1 MSVRGTKR
9 SKSCRIYEYF
19 NNAKAKISPLKSGL
33 DLSAL
38 LKEKMKMSKVTVLG
52 SGGWGI
58 ALAITAYDCGHN
70 VTLWSPFEEEV
81 NLLKTKRTN
90 EKLLNGVMIPEDID
104 ITDDMSCVEGSFIT
118 IIATPSTAVRSVAQ
132 KLSAYK
138 DFGIVVNV
146 SKGLEKGSLKRLSQ
160 VISEELEGRYVTV
173 LSGPSHAEEVARK
186 IPTSLT
192 VASECMSATGIIQD
206 VLSNEFLR
214 IYTSDDIIGV
224 ELGGALKNVIAICAG
239 ICDGLGLGDNT
250 KAALITRGL
259 AEMARLGVCMG
270 AYERTFAG
278 LTGIGDLVVT
288 CTSRHSRNNRFG
300 NLVGKGVPVDK
311 ALKEVGTVE
320 GYYAALM
327 AYELSK
333 KYGIEMPIITEC
345 YEILYNNRNV
355 ETVVKDLML
364 RPKRSENL

>member
-1 MSVRGTKR
+1 M
-9 SKSCRIYEYF
+9 
-19 NNAKAKISPLKSGL
+19 A
-33 DLSAL
+33 
-38 LKEKMKMSKVTVLG
+38 KVTVLG

-58 ALAITAYDCGHN
+58 ALALTAFDCGHT
-70 VTLWSPFEEEV
+70 VTLWSPFEDEV
-81 NLLKTKRTN
+81 NMLKTKRTN
-90 EKLLNGVMIPEDID
+90 EKLLNGIVIPQEID
-104 ITDDMSCVEGSFIT
+104 ITTDMSCVKGSLLS
-118 IIATPSTAVRSVAQ
+118 IIATPSTAVRSVAKQ
-132 KLSAYK
+132 LAEYD

-146 SKGLEKGSLKRLSQ
+146 AKGFEKDSLKRLSQ
-160 VISEELEGRYVTV
+160 VIKDELPSANVAV
-173 LSGPSHAEEVARK
+173 LSGPSHAEEVARR
-186 IPTSLT
+186 IPTSI
-192 VASECMSATGIIQD
+192 VAASDCVSAAGIIQD

-259 AEMARLGVCMG
+259 SEMARLGVCMG
-270 AYERTFAG
+270 ASERTFAG

-300 NLVGKGVPVDK
+300 NKVGSGVPVEQ

-327 AYELSK
+327 AHELSK
-333 KYGIEMPIITEC
+333 KYNVELPIINEC
-345 YEILYNNRNV
+345 YSVLYKNRSV
-355 ETVVKDLML
+355 DTVTKDLML
-364 RPKRSENL
+364 RPRHAETN